1 MKNFNEIKK
10 YLLEN
15 TNTLQEIVGQINSWE
30 GSLENLEFY
39 ENDEN
44 FFELCFEG
52 KPMEAVRAAQFGD
65 YRYTDAFVKFNGYG
79 NLDSYTEH
87 EVEEELKSSIDEI
100 LERMEALEGKIDI
113 YDEELV
119 EIMEHE
125 DEPNT
130 YYELKQKQQDEFNN
144 FPLFFAFS
152 DEQFKAGMEKLGLN
166 HDETNKIYSI
176 GGGGYYRRDDSAKF
190 KEMIDR
196 FEAEK
201 AEARKDEKY
210 LLHMFSYELANH
222 EYGYTYDIDDTLDA
236 LDLTIEEVKA
246 DAKLLKALQT
256 ALQKYE

>member
-15 TNTLQEIVGQINSWE
+15 TETLKEIVSQINGYD
-30 GSLENLEFY
+30 GSLDSLEYY
-39 ENDEN
+39 ENDEY
-44 FFELCFEG
+44 FFELYFSN
-52 KPMEAVRAAQFGD
+52 PAEAVRAAHFGNYNYSD
-65 YRYTDAFVKFNGYG
+65 DFVKFNGYG

-100 LERMEALEGKIDI
+100 LKRMEALEGKIDI
-113 YDEELV
+113 YDAELE

-166 HDETNKIYSI
+166 PDETNKIYSI

-190 KEMIDR
+190 KEMLDK
-196 FEAEK
+196 FEAEE

-210 LLHMFSYELANH
+210 LLHMFSYELENH
-222 EYGYTYDIDDTLDA
+222 EYGYTNDIDDTLDA